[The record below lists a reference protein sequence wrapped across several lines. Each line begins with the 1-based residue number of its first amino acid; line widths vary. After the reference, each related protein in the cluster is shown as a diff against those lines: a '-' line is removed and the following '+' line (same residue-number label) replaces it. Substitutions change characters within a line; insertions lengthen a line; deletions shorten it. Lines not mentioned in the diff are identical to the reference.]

1 MSEYKYRHYC
11 KCQNINTDI
20 TASTVCAA
28 NVCAVRAANLSN
40 ILMCVLLHLLIC
52 TALGA
57 HINVVEAL
65 YIEYIITITGGFTIS
80 LRSDTTFNFDVQ
92 LLNIN

>member
-1 MSEYKYRHYC
+1 
-11 KCQNINTDI
+11 
-20 TASTVCAA
+20 
-28 NVCAVRAANLSN
+28 
-40 ILMCVLLHLLIC
+40 MCVLLHLLIC